1 MLPSLSRELRL
12 VAALA
17 VGVGYA
23 AWHSP
28 SAYAQ
33 DDEDEESGGDEDGGG
48 GDDEED
54 GGGSEEDEDSDA
66 DDKDQPAVTA
76 GGLFTLKTFPI
87 RELERPLT
95 ITQRITQARLGIGT
109 DVSNKGAFESA
120 GVNLE
125 ALHGYSDNFMIVG
138 GLTSAYNFQ
147 QFGIYGG
154 FEGALAYDLLDIRL
168 AARISRSA
176 TNRSLDPGKVDY
188 RGGATK
194 FSVDIGFPFRYVARP
209 EIAIIALNTLMSIDF
224 NGDLR
229 ETTTVDPETMMEVTT
244 RTGNGTKP
252 DLNPSLGIATNPVA
266 PLSVVLFATLQ
277 VVDFDFTN
285 NLKVPATARIQFSPN
300 RKLDLGLEFTFLNL
314 KPKEEENKKFYDD
327 RFLTLF
333 LAARVGK

>member
-17 VGVGYA
+17 VGVGYV
-23 AWHSP
+23 AWDSP

-33 DDEDEESGGDEDGGG
+33 DDEDEEGGGDEEGGDDGEDGGG
-48 GDDEED
+48 DEED
-54 GGGSEEDEDSDA
+54 ADA

-76 GGLFTLKTFPI
+76 GGLFTLQTFPI

-95 ITQRITQARLGIGT
+95 ITQKVTQARLGIGT
-109 DVSNKGAFESA
+109 DVSNKGAFESV
-120 GVNLE
+120 GINLE
-125 ALHGYSDNFMIVG
+125 ALHGYTDNFMLLG
-138 GLTSAYNFQ
+138 GVTSAYNFQ
-147 QFGIYGG
+147 QFGVYGG

-168 AARISRSA
+168 AARISRTAANVS
-176 TNRSLDPGKVDY
+176 TDPGKVNY

-194 FSVDIGFPFRYVARP
+194 LSVDIGFPFRYVARP

-224 NGDLR
+224 NGD
-229 ETTTVDPETMMEVTT
+229 EKVFMMDDGMGGTITTK
-244 RTGNGTKP
+244 TGNGAKP

-285 NLKVPATARIQFSPN
+285 RLTVPATARIQYSPN
-300 RKLDLGLEFTFLNL
+300 RKLDLGLEFTFLNM
-314 KPKEEENKKFYDD
+314 KPEGEKKFYDD

-333 LAARVGK
+333 LAGRAGK